1 MALAR
6 KKGTTASPAVA
17 PPTLPASTPSVAEEE
32 TLAGPPGPASTA
44 RTRASVT
51 PASEWAATTG
61 KKTMT
66 PEAEA
71 AAAATKDTPAFNPVK
86 EEPFD
91 EDGSIKEAFKSQ
103 FVPLP
108 HRETR
113 ERPGIARVIE
123 TEGRVYS
130 MPEIVDIL
138 EETHKTH
145 HEHFEEGV
153 ALLRAQMEVI
163 YLTIL

>member
-1 MALAR
+1 M
-6 KKGTTASPAVA
+6 
-17 PPTLPASTPSVAEEE
+17 
-32 TLAGPPGPASTA
+32 
-44 RTRASVT
+44 
-51 PASEWAATTG
+51 TG
-61 KKTMT
+61 KTPT
-66 PEAEA
+66 APEAEA
-71 AAAATKDTPAFNPVK
+71 AMAATKDAPSFNPVK

-91 EDGSIKEAFKSQ
+91 EDDIIKEAFNSQ
-103 FVPLP
+103 FVRLP

-123 TEGRVYS
+123 
-130 MPEIVDIL
+130 PEIVDIL

>member
-1 MALAR
+1 MTSEAEVSAAVA
-6 KKGTTASPAVA
+6 KDNPAVN
-17 PPTLPASTPSVAEEE
+17 
-32 TLAGPPGPASTA
+32 TA
-44 RTRASVT
+44 
-51 PASEWAATTG
+51 
-61 KKTMT
+61 
-66 PEAEA
+66 
-71 AAAATKDTPAFNPVK
+71 K

-91 EDGSIKEAFKSQ
+91 DYGYIKGAFKRQ

-108 HRETR
+108 NQETR

-123 TEGRVYS
+123 PEGRVYS

-153 ALLRAQMEVI
+153 ALLRAQMEVTH
-163 YLTIL
+163 LTIL

>member
-1 MALAR
+1 
-6 KKGTTASPAVA
+6 
-17 PPTLPASTPSVAEEE
+17 
-32 TLAGPPGPASTA
+32 
-44 RTRASVT
+44 
-51 PASEWAATTG
+51 
-61 KKTMT
+61 MT

-71 AAAATKDTPAFNPVK
+71 AAATTKDAPSFNLVK

-91 EDGSIKEAFKSQ
+91 EDGSIKEAFKSE

-108 HRETR
+108 HREAR

-123 TEGRVYS
+123 PEGRIYS

-138 EETHKTH
+138 KETHKTH

-163 YLTIL
+163 YLTIM